1 MFLDRIVYWS
11 LLYEEKV
18 WYTFLVNIISC
29 STAGFSEIVSTNISE
44 NRIKIEEK
52 LDHDIH
58 KALSIKVSSKYL
70 KYLFRK

>member
-44 NRIKIEEK
+44 IMSEIVLFESVT
-52 LDHDIH
+52 L
-58 KALSIKVSSKYL
+58 LQLFL
-70 KYLFRK
+70 K

>member
-44 NRIKIEEK
+44 NFLFGIAHAVFFK
-52 LDHDIH
+52 LSY
-58 KALSIKVSSKYL
+58 LSL
-70 KYLFRK
+70 